1 MLPCFF
7 SFPPDKLRKGEM
19 EGDGSRPRASSLTAS
34 AVPALLRIQD
44 NGRLAFFRVGDQD
57 VHLADIHTL
66 IASVA
71 DLGVEG
77 NRGAGG
83 AGVGKCIDFVLSHS
97 YSPHSLLT
105 VMTF

>member
-1 MLPCFF
+1 
-7 SFPPDKLRKGEM
+7 M
-19 EGDGSRPRASSLTAS
+19 ESDGARSRASPLAAS
-34 AVPALLRIQD
+34 ATPTLLRIQD

-77 NRGAGG
+77 DRGAW
-83 AGVGKCIDFVLSHS
+83 GKCL
-97 YSPHSLLT
+97 
-105 VMTF
+105 